1 MSSYVIVWILLILAW
16 AANFVI
22 RIGFSALLPSIID
35 ELSLSYTRAGL
46 LASAFFYAYVLMQ
59 IPSGLLGDRFGRR
72 RVLLI
77 GLVGG
82 ALAAGLT
89 GLAGSFVTLFLARAL
104 TGAFQGSLFSND
116 RAIIATVTP
125 PERIG
130 LGQGVSFSGP
140 GLGLTFGLV
149 IGGLLVEF
157 LPWRTVMML
166 FGLGPLAA
174 AVLIAGYVPAP
185 APSAIRTAVGQRLR
199 SLFTNGPLWVLALV
213 SLCAIAN
220 QFILATWSPLF
231 FGEVGVTDVAR
242 AGSYAALQGIAASLG
257 MVASG
262 WAHDYLLERGYSSKT
277 VIVAGLAG
285 VTLSMVAMAVVLA
298 QRSIPALAVVLFVAA
313 FFCWSIWGRSTR
325 CWGGWFAPRSSARRS
340 ASATASASSARS
352 SARPRPVG
360 ARSDG
365 LVQRRLPAGGGPG
378 ADRRGSG
385 PRRSG
390 AGGRAH
396 TAATPSTS
404 IRKSG
409 WNSALT
415 TIKVLAGSSPWK
427 TSLRA

>member
-72 RVLLI
+72 RILLI

-174 AVLIAGYVPAP
+174 AVLIARYVPAP
-185 APSAIRTAVGQRLR
+185 APSAVRTAVGQRLR

-213 SLCAIAN
+213 SLCAIGN

-285 VTLSMVAMAVVLA
+285 VTLSMFAMAVVIA
-298 QRSIPALAVVLFVAA
+298 QRSIPALAAVLFVAA
-313 FFCWSIWGRSTR
+313 FFCWSIWGAVYALLARLVRPEELGTAFGFSNSISFVGAIVGPTAT
-325 CWGGWFAPRSSARRS
+325 GWVRDLTGSFSAGCLL
-340 ASATASASSARS
+340 AAALALIGVALALAVPVPAAALTPPL
-352 SARPRPVG
+352 RPRP
-360 ARSDG
+360 RSES
-365 LVQRRLPAGGGPG
+365 PGG
-378 ADRRGSG
+378 
-385 PRRSG
+385 
-390 AGGRAH
+390 
-396 TAATPSTS
+396 TAP
-404 IRKSG
+404 
-409 WNSALT
+409 
-415 TIKVLAGSSPWK
+415 
-427 TSLRA
+427 